1 MVLPQLAGT
10 RLIPLGEPTSP
21 TPVLPSASPAPTR
34 GVLPPPP
41 ATHTRP
47 PPGPMTPR
55 RPTATRVPV
64 GGGITHTVEA
74 GETVG
79 KLAVCFGST
88 IEAIAEASGL
98 EDPGRIAVGQILT
111 IPILTSPSEAP

>member
-1 MVLPQLAGT
+1 
-10 RLIPLGEPTSP
+10 
-21 TPVLPSASPAPTR
+21 
-34 GVLPPPP
+34 
-41 ATHTRP
+41 
-47 PPGPMTPR
+47 MTPR

-64 GGGITHTVEA
+64 GGVITYTVEA
-74 GETVG
+74 GDTVG
-79 KLAVCFGST
+79 KLAVRFGST